1 MGRHTSFTLF
11 RDHSSTWFAAPP
23 RFRNLLRDPIGRGE
37 TRDEA
42 KRELLTH
49 PEFIHRAKLGEWP
62 LHPSAAHFV
71 EVVRDGIGFT
81 SPGSSFAYRYRNG
94 PDRRQTLTL
103 VWNRDA

>member
-1 MGRHTSFTLF
+1 MSRHTSFTLF
-11 RDHSSTWFAAPP
+11 RDHSGVWFATPP

-42 KRELLTH
+42 KLALLSH

-62 LHPSAAHFV
+62 LHPSAAHFA

-81 SPGSSFAYRYRNG
+81 STGASFAYRHPNAM
-94 PDRRQTLTL
+94 DRRQTLTL
-103 VWNRDA
+103 VW